1 MRRRRPEGGS
11 YGRAMTDHDDHA
23 MSPLDSLGVM
33 AMQTVA
39 VDAQLDHLEL
49 YTSRGLLTILWH
61 GAENLEAV
69 IVCVGGAMGG
79 LLGPDQGL
87 YQRLGRS
94 LPDHG
99 IGVMR
104 VDYRTPN
111 DLDACVLDTVA
122 AMELAARHGA
132 KRFVPLGHSFGGAV
146 ALRAAMHL
154 ERESVP
160 GVVTFATQSAGC
172 ENVALL
178 GDRDLLLFHG
188 TRDQILPM
196 QASEVV
202 HALAGTGEVVLLDG
216 ADHLLAPASGV
227 IFDRL
232 LTHLPAVL
240 ADPDGPAPPA
250 TDAPSAQDNSTS

>member
-1 MRRRRPEGGS
+1 
-11 YGRAMTDHDDHA
+11 
-23 MSPLDSLGVM
+23 M
-33 AMQTVA
+33 AMQSVS
-39 VDAQLDHLEL
+39 VDDELDHLEL

-61 GAENLEAV
+61 GAAELDAV
-69 IVCVGGAMGG
+69 VVCVGGAMGG

-87 YQRLGRS
+87 YQRLGRA
-94 LPDHG
+94 LPDRG

-104 VDYRTPN
+104 VDYRVPN
-111 DLDACVLDTVA
+111 DLDACVMDTVA

-132 KRFVPLGHSFGGAV
+132 QRFAPLGHSFGGAV

-172 ENVALL
+172 ENVGLL
-178 GDRDLLLFHG
+178 ADRDLMFFHG
-188 TRDQILPM
+188 TGDHILPM

-202 HALAGTGEVVLLDG
+202 RAIAGTGELVFLDG
-216 ADHLLAPASGV
+216 ADHLLAPAGGV

-232 LTHLPAVL
+232 IEHLPAVL
-240 ADPDGPAPPA
+240 AQPDH
-250 TDAPSAQDNSTS
+250 DSSTS

>member
-1 MRRRRPEGGS
+1 MSE
-11 YGRAMTDHDDHA
+11 HDDGG

-39 VDAQLDHLEL
+39 VDDNLDHLEL

-61 GAENLEAV
+61 GREDLDAV
-69 IVCVGGAMGG
+69 VVCVGGAMGG

-87 YQRLGRS
+87 YQRLGRE
-94 LPDHG
+94 LPGHG

-104 VDYRTPN
+104 VDYRLPN

-132 KRFVPLGHSFGGAV
+132 RRFVPMGHSFGGAV
-146 ALRAAMHL
+146 ALRAAIHL
-154 ERESVP
+154 ERRSVP

-172 ENVALL
+172 ENAALL
-178 GDRDLLLFHG
+178 GDRDLLFFHG

-202 HALAGTGEVVLLDG
+202 RAIAGSGELVLLDG
-216 ADHLLAPASGV
+216 ADHLLSPAGGI

-232 LTHLPAVL
+232 MNHLPEVL
-240 ADPDGPAPPA
+240 AEPAPL
-250 TDAPSAQDNSTS
+250 DDDGGQEISTS